1 MTFSRPARWAL
12 RLAMLL
18 GLAVIYVPLIVV
30 VINSLN
36 VSQTFGWP
44 PRGFTLEWW
53 HRALDS
59 SGLRDALLSSLLVG
73 LGATAIALVL
83 GTPQEHDGILKLQDK
98 TTCALTMGTY
108 TANPNGTWRLSF
120 DEVNGGGLCSRMADS
135 TFTVKKGLLAEQ
147 LLVDATYSAEN
158 GTTTKRRIV
167 LRHYP

>member
-1 MTFSRPARWAL
+1 MRPDRKLAL
-12 RLAMLL
+12 LLSPLAML
-18 GLAVIYVPLIVV
+18 VI
-30 VINSLN
+30 
-36 VSQTFGWP
+36 
-44 PRGFTLEWW
+44 
-53 HRALDS
+53 
-59 SGLRDALLSSLLVG
+59 
-73 LGATAIALVL
+73 LGAYANAGIDESLKGQWIGTAQLTSNAARTPIALVL
-83 GTPQEHDGILKLQDK
+83 GTPQQHDGILKLQDK